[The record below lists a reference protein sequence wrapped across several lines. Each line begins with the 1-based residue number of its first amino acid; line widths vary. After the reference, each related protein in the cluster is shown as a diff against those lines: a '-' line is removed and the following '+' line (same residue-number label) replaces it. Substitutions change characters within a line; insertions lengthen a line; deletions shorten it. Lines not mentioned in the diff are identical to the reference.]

1 MSTMTLAY
9 MNLVGVKAAG
19 TEPPGSAAGYV
30 ACGTTMEIRVVPSSS
45 ATSLLYNKVNGTQDC
60 GVRMPK
66 GGAALSA
73 ANIATIKDWIDQG
86 ALND

>member
-1 MSTMTLAY
+1 
-9 MNLVGVKAAG
+9 
-19 TEPPGSAAGYV
+19 
-30 ACGTTMEIRVVPSSS
+30 MEIRVVPSSS